1 MGLTAI
7 EAADRLI
14 AQGHPIED
22 RGDFEGALGFYL
34 RAVEA
39 APGYARA
46 HMNVGNALQRL
57 DRPDEALAAQRRAV
71 ACAPDHA
78 AARFNLGSLL
88 HVRGELDAAEAELV
102 EALRLQPDMLAAA
115 LVLADICEA
124 QQRFDDAELQFRR
137 ALAIAPGHAGTQL
150 NFGMYCVRQGR
161 LDEAMEWFKRAKVG
175 DPGLKDVE
183 SFLLF
188 PYSFRTDVDAITIFE
203 EHRRVGAAIQRA
215 AGAPF
220 AVWTNARDPDR
231 PLRVAYV
238 SGDFRH
244 HPVALFLRPV
254 LEHHDPGQVETFCYS
269 NHPDANEVADALR
282 ARCRHWT
289 NVSDLDDD
297 RFAERIRRDRID
309 VLVDLSGHTNGNR
322 LPVFAR
328 HPAPVQV
335 TWLGYLNTT
344 GLPAMD
350 YRICDAHTDPE
361 GETEHLYTERLVR
374 MPHSQWCYA
383 PWIGHESLPVARPEK
398 RASVVFGSFNQYV
411 KITDECLALWCRVL
425 SRVPDSSLRILD
437 VRQPETRARLLDR
450 IERGGVDPARVTTR
464 SRQGIGEYFTAIG
477 SVDIALD
484 TFPYNGAT
492 TTLDTLWMGTPIVA
506 LRGERAI
513 SRGCCSILET
523 LGADEL
529 IACDAGGYV
538 ELNVRLANDAD
549 WRSRLRDDL
558 RPRLAASPLMDATQF
573 VADLEARYR
582 QMWRAWCSGR
592 TLAGSPAGGGP
603 DHG

>member
-1 MGLTAI
+1 MDLTAI

-14 AQGHPIED
+14 AEGHPIED
-22 RGDFEGALGFYL
+22 RGDFEEALALYR
-34 RAVEA
+34 RAAEV
-39 APGYARA
+39 APGYVRA

-57 DRPDEALAAQRRAV
+57 DRLDEALAAQRRAV
-71 ACAPDHA
+71 ECAPDDA

-88 HVRGELDAAEAELV
+88 RTRGELHAAEAELL
-102 EALRLQPDMLAAA
+102 EALSTASPTCSPRSSSLPTSTTRSSVSTGPRWNSDEPWRSLPTTPARCSTSGCSAFVRVA
-115 LVLADICEA
+115 SI
-124 QQRFDDAELQFRR
+124 RR
-137 ALAIAPGHAGTQL
+137 CHSSSARKLL
-150 NFGMYCVRQGR
+150 
-161 LDEAMEWFKRAKVG
+161 

-188 PYSFRTDVDAITIFE
+188 PYSFRSDIDAITVFD

-220 AVWTNARDPDR
+220 TEWANAPDPER

-254 LEHHDPGQVETFCYS
+254 LENHDPRQVETFCYS
-269 NHPDANEVADALR
+269 NYPEANEVAEALR
-282 ARCRHWT
+282 ARCRHWA
-289 NVSDLDDD
+289 NAWNLDDD
-297 RFAERIRRDRID
+297 PFAELIRRDGID
-309 VLVDLSGHTNGNR
+309 ILVDLSGHTNGNR

-361 GETEHLYTERLVR
+361 GETERLYTERLVR

-383 PWIGHESLPVARPEK
+383 PWIGHESLPVPQLEK

-411 KITDECLALWCRVL
+411 KISDECLALWCKVL
-425 SRVPDSSLRILD
+425 SRVPESSLLVLD
-437 VRQPETRARLLDR
+437 VRQPETRTTLLER
-450 IERGGVDPARVTTR
+450 IERNGIDPARVTTR
-464 SRQGIGEYFTAIG
+464 GRQSIAEYFAAIG

-506 LRGERAI
+506 LRGDRAI
-513 SRGCCSILET
+513 ARGCYSILKT

-529 IACDAGGYV
+529 IA
-538 ELNVRLANDAD
+538 L
-549 WRSRLRDDL
+549 
-558 RPRLAASPLMDATQF
+558 Q
-573 VADLEARYR
+573 
-582 QMWRAWCSGR
+582 SGR
-592 TLAGSPAGGGP
+592 IRGHQRPPGARCGLAYPASSHAAPATCGVAPDGREAVRGRPGSTLQADVACVVRERDEHPEPA
-603 DHG
+603 